1 MIGMAGIIRKYAL
14 IEIGILLVVAF
25 YAMFPPSLVLR
36 VWVYASFSFSRMLA
50 AYILSLIFSILYGL
64 YAATNKKAE
73 RIMIPILDILQSI
86 PILGFFPIAIYLLI
100 IYLPTAVGVELASII
115 LIFTSQ
121 AWNMA
126 FGVYESILTIPNDIK
141 DAANV
146 FKLKGMRRFRILYYP
161 AMIPRLVY
169 NSMMSWAGGWY
180 FLFAAE
186 IISVGNTSYKI
197 PGLGSFMWEMVE
209 SGKLEYGLLAL
220 ATLIV
225 IIVAM
230 DILIWRPLSKA
241 SEKYKYESLSEEQIT
256 KKFYLAKILDYMP
269 SMDFMF
275 KFFRFRMNRS
285 LKGRHFR
292 FFVKLW
298 RNKRYLGYAALIL
311 IFGFIGYALGVSL
324 RKGIYIN
331 VPISAIYPVP
341 LAILLS
347 IARLAIAYALSLL
360 WIIPVVIYIKFHRRA
375 EKILNPI
382 FEIAASIPATALFPF
397 FVLILIKTPFGINLA
412 SILLIMTGM
421 QWYILF
427 NALSGISS
435 FPADYDAVSKAFK
448 FSKWQ
453 YIKKVLLPGIYP
465 PIITGSITGWGGG
478 WNALIVSEYLFINGV
493 TYSVLGIG
501 YLIDY
506 ATYVQGNVM
515 LNIIYVIFMALTVVV
530 LNRLL
535 WRKLYA
541 RSQRYAY
548 ET

>member
-1 MIGMAGIIRKYAL
+1 MAGIFRKYAI
-14 IEIGILLVVAF
+14 IEFGILIIVAF
-25 YAMFPPSLVLR
+25 YALFPPSLVGK
-36 VWVYASFSFSRMLA
+36 VWLYATFSFGRMLA
-50 AYILSLIFSILYGL
+50 AYILSLVFSILYGL

-73 RIMIPILDILQSI
+73 KIMIPILDILQSI
-86 PILGFFPIAIYLLI
+86 PILGFFPIALYLLI
-100 IYLPTAVGVELASII
+100 LYLPTAIGVEIASIV

-141 DAANV
+141 DAANI
-146 FKLKGMRRFRILYYP
+146 FKIRGMRRFRILYLP

-186 IISVGNTSYKI
+186 IISVGNTSYTI

-209 SGKLEYGLLAL
+209 SGRVEYGLLAL
-220 ATLIV
+220 ATLII

-230 DILIWRPLSKA
+230 DILIWRPLTRA
-241 SEKYKYESLSEEQIT
+241 SDKYKYESLTEEQIQ
-256 KKFYLAKILDYMP
+256 KRFYLAKILDYMP
-269 SMDFMF
+269 SMDFILKFF
-275 KFFRFRMNRS
+275 KFRIGRS

-292 FFVKLW
+292 VFVKLW
-298 RNKRYLGYAALIL
+298 KYKRYLSYAALII
-311 IFGFIGYALGVSL
+311 IFSFVGYAIGVTI
-324 RKGIYIN
+324 RRGIVIN
-331 VPISAIYPVP
+331 IPISALYPVP
-341 LAILLS
+341 EAILLS
-347 IARLAIAYALSLL
+347 IGRLAVAYVLSLA
-360 WIIPVVIYIKFHRRA
+360 WIIPVAIYIKSHRHA
-375 EKILNPI
+375 EKVLNPI
-382 FEIAASIPATALFPF
+382 FEILASIPATALFPF
-397 FVLILIKTPFGINLA
+397 FVLLLIKTPFGVNLA

-427 NALSGISS
+427 NVLSGISS
-435 FPADYDAVSKAFK
+435 FPTDYDAVAKTFK

-465 PIITGSITGWGGG
+465 PLITGSITGWGGG
-478 WNALIVSEYLFINGV
+478 WNALIVSEYILVNGV

-506 ATYVQGNVM
+506 ATYVQGNVT
-515 LNIIYVIFMALTVVV
+515 LNIIYVIFMAITVVI

-535 WRKLYA
+535 WRRLYA
-541 RSQRYAY
+541 RSQRYAF

>member
-1 MIGMAGIIRKYAL
+1 MAGIIRKYAL
-14 IEIGILLVVAF
+14 IEVSVILIVAF
-25 YAMFPPSLVLR
+25 YALFPPSLVTE
-36 VWVYASFSFSRMLA
+36 VWLFASFSFGRMFA
-50 AYILSLIFSILYGL
+50 AYVLSLIFSILYGL

-73 RIMIPILDILQSI
+73 RIMIPVLDILQSI

-100 IYLPTAVGVELASII
+100 LYLPSAIGVEIASII

-146 FKLKGMRRFRILYYP
+146 YRLRGMRRFRMLYYP

-209 SGKLEYGLLAL
+209 SGKVDYGLLAL
-220 ATLIV
+220 ATLVI

-241 SEKYKYESLSEEQIT
+241 SEKYKYESLSEEQISRR
-256 KKFYLAKILDYMP
+256 FYLAKILDYMP
-269 SMDFMF
+269 SLDFMF
-275 KFFRFRMNRS
+275 RFFKFRMGRA

-292 FFVKLW
+292 VFVKLW
-298 RNKRYLGYAALIL
+298 RNKKYLSYATLIL
-311 IFGFIGYALGVSL
+311 IFGFIGYATGVTIERGVHIS
-324 RKGIYIN
+324 
-331 VPISAIYPVP
+331 VPLSALYPLP

-347 IARLAIAYALSLL
+347 IARLAIAYVLSLV
-360 WIIPVVIYIKFHRRA
+360 WIIPVVIYIKSHRNS
-375 EKILNPI
+375 EKILSPI
-382 FEIAASIPATALFPF
+382 FEILASIPATALFPF
-397 FVLILIKTPFGINLA
+397 FVLILIKTPFGVNLA

-427 NALSGISS
+427 NALSGVGS
-435 FPADYDAVSKAFK
+435 FPSDYDAVAKTFK

-478 WNALIVSEYLFINGV
+478 WNALIVSEYIVINGV

-506 ATYVQGNVM
+506 ATYVQGNVA
-515 LNIIYVIFMALTVVV
+515 LNIIYVIFMALTVVI

-535 WRKLYA
+535 WRRLYA

>member
-1 MIGMAGIIRKYAL
+1 MAGIIRKYAI

-25 YAMFPPSLVLR
+25 YAMFPPSLVLK

-478 WNALIVSEYLFINGV
+478 WNALIVSEYLLINGV

>member
-1 MIGMAGIIRKYAL
+1 MAGIIRKYAI

-25 YAMFPPSLVLR
+25 YAMFPPSLVLK